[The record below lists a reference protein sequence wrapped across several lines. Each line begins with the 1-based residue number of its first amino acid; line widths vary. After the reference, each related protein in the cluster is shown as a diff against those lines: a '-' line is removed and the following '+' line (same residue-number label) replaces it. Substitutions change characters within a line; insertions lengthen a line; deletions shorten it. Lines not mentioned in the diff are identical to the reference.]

1 MKKTEGK
8 KMRGPTLQEIELV
21 PITDPAELE
30 AIDRRRKE
38 AMKVIREAER
48 AYEAVL
54 RKHAKRKTPK
64 RK

>member
-1 MKKTEGK
+1 MEKEPKK
-8 KMRGPTLQEIELV
+8 KMRGPTLQEFELV

-54 RKHAKRKTPK
+54 RKHAKRKPPK

>member
-1 MKKTEGK
+1 MTKKSEK
-8 KMRGPTLQEIELV
+8 KKGVSKLVKVELV

-30 AIDRRRKE
+30 AIDRRRKA
-38 AMKVIREAER
+38 AMKVMREAER

-54 RKHAKRKTPK
+54 RKHAKRKPPK